1 MDDRTHPHTSAL
13 SITGVSVSFAHG
25 HLDTPQKIISCPG
38 IFLVTTLTTVTP
50 WNVIDLLSTFNANK
64 AMWSVYEGKERS
76 EKLDLES
83 ELKNQCAVEALQG
96 RKDRGVLAAV
106 TIFQKCS

>member
-1 MDDRTHPHTSAL
+1 MCTHTPQVFSSH
-13 SITGVSVSFAHG
+13 FAHG
-25 HLDTPQKIISCPG
+25 HLDTHPYIISCPG
-38 IFLVTTLTTVTP
+38 IFLVTTLTTVTL

-64 AMWSVYEGKERS
+64 AMWSVYKGKERS

-83 ELKNQCAVEALQG
+83 ELKNQCTVEALQV

-106 TIFQKCS
+106 PILQKCS